1 MGFSRQEYCYR
12 LLFLFQEI
20 FPTQGSNTGLRHWRQ
35 ILYQLSHKGSPR
47 ILEWVA
53 FLFSSRSSRPSNP
66 TGFSRIAGGFY
77 TNWVIREALLLGLS
91 WIPILPEEV
100 CMGTTARSGW
110 MGTLIIST
118 YSWGFLLLS
127 DDSGLQDSCRRRLSH
142 DSCSMLINQTVC
154 TLIWLEGSKIA
165 EKKIH

>member
-1 MGFSRQEYCYR
+1 
-12 LLFLFQEI
+12 
-20 FPTQGSNTGLRHWRQ
+20 
-35 ILYQLSHKGSPR
+35 
-47 ILEWVA
+47 
-53 FLFSSRSSRPSNP
+53 
-66 TGFSRIAGGFY
+66 
-77 TNWVIREALLLGLS
+77 
-91 WIPILPEEV
+91 
-100 CMGTTARSGW
+100 MGTTARSGW

-154 TLIWLEGSKIA
+154 TLIWLEGSKIV